1 MFNEPE
7 QLQRILSVDDDPQA
21 LRLITYTL
29 EREHFEVVTATS
41 GENALNH
48 IQRHGL
54 PHLAIVD
61 YNMPPGMSG
70 PEFCRIVR
78 SYCDLPIIVLSA
90 VEDVDKIVASLEEY
104 ADDYI
109 IKPFNPAEL
118 AARVQRVLRRVGSFA
133 YTLNAQT
140 VVDQRL
146 IVDFAG
152 HQVIVDGE
160 AANLTPIESKLLY
173 ILMRNAGRTVTTNFL
188 LRRIWPVE
196 NAQEDRL
203 HVHIH
208 RLRRKVEANPTQPY
222 YILSQRGQGYSFP
235 MRAETQRRIG

>member
-90 VEDVDKIVASLEEY
+90 VEDVDKIVASLKSMPM
-104 ADDYI
+104 I
-109 IKPFNPAEL
+109 TSSSRSTRPSWPPASS
-118 AARVQRVLRRVGSFA
+118 ACC
-133 YTLNAQT
+133 
-140 VVDQRL
+140 
-146 IVDFAG
+146 AG
-152 HQVIVDGE
+152 
-160 AANLTPIESKLLY
+160 
-173 ILMRNAGRTVTTNFL
+173 
-188 LRRIWPVE
+188 
-196 NAQEDRL
+196 
-203 HVHIH
+203 
-208 RLRRKVEANPTQPY
+208 
-222 YILSQRGQGYSFP
+222 
-235 MRAETQRRIG
+235 